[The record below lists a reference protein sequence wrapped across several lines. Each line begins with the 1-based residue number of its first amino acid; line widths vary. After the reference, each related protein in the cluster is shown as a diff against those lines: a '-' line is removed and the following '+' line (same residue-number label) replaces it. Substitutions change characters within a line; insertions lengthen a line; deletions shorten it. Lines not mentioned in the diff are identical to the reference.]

1 MIKKFKLMLS
11 KKQITQIYFFIFL
24 SFIAMFLETLGIGL
38 IIPFIQT
45 LISDDMSQYLINF
58 LNIFNIY
65 PSSKTNLILVLIIIL
80 ACVYTFKA
88 IFLTY
93 VSFVQNKIIADTRF
107 SLSNKLYEIYLNK
120 PYNFHLNNNSSK
132 LIRNIHEVDLVVNV
146 LKFLITLISEI
157 IVVLGISIF
166 IILYEPLGSVTLII
180 FLGFVGYLFYRKVQA
195 KSQVWGE
202 KRQTHQGLS
211 LKFLQEGF
219 RAIKDIKILQR
230 SKELVKNFTENNSII
245 NLSEFK
251 NQFVDTLPRLWLEW
265 LVVQGFVL
273 LVLLMLFRGEEINYI
288 VPLLGLFAAAAFRI
302 MPSLTRIMNA
312 AQGLLYNRPTVDSI
326 YHEFNQ
332 TNLEN
337 LKKSS
342 NLKKISFDNEILLK
356 NINFKYTN
364 NSPKILSNININIRK
379 GETVGFIGESGI
391 GKTTLINLILGL
403 INPTSGD
410 IYVDKK
416 SIFENVESWQD
427 QIGYVPQTIYLSDES
442 IKKNIAFALP
452 EKNINDS
459 LVKKAISNAKL
470 DKLINNLKYGV
481 ETKVGEFGDRIS
493 GGQKQRI
500 AIARALYK
508 DPKILVLDECTNSL
522 DLNTE
527 KEIIK
532 EVNTLK
538 RKKTIIMI
546 THRISTLENCDQ
558 IFEINKKGISK
569 KK

>member
-1 MIKKFKLMLS
+1 MLS

>member
-45 LISDDMSQYLINF
+45 LISDEKNQYLINF

-65 PSSKTNLILVLIIIL
+65 PTSKTNLILVLIIIL

-88 IFLTY
+88 SFLTY

-180 FLGFVGYLFYRKVQA
+180 FLGFVGYLFYRKVQT

-219 RAIKDIKILQR
+219 RAINDIKILQR

-337 LKKSS
+337 LKKSN

-356 NINFKYTN
+356 NVNFKYTN
-364 NSPKILSNININIRK
+364 NSPKILSNINLNIRK

-403 INPTSGD
+403 IKPTSGD
-410 IYVDKK
+410 ICVDKK

-427 QIGYVPQTIYLSDES
+427 QIGYVPQAIYLSDES

-459 LVKKAISNAKL
+459 LVKKAVSNAKL

-538 RKKTIIMI
+538 GKKTIIMI

-558 IFEINKKGISK
+558 IFEINKEGISK

>member
-230 SKELVKNFTENNSII
+230 SKELVKNFNENNSII

>member
-1 MIKKFKLMLS
+1 M
-11 KKQITQIYFFIFL
+11 
-24 SFIAMFLETLGIGL
+24 
-38 IIPFIQT
+38 
-45 LISDDMSQYLINF
+45 
-58 LNIFNIY
+58 
-65 PSSKTNLILVLIIIL
+65 
-80 ACVYTFKA
+80 
-88 IFLTY
+88 
-93 VSFVQNKIIADTRF
+93 
-107 SLSNKLYEIYLNK
+107 
-120 PYNFHLNNNSSK
+120 
-132 LIRNIHEVDLVVNV
+132 
-146 LKFLITLISEI
+146 
-157 IVVLGISIF
+157 
-166 IILYEPLGSVTLII
+166 
-180 FLGFVGYLFYRKVQA
+180 
-195 KSQVWGE
+195 
-202 KRQTHQGLS
+202 
-211 LKFLQEGF
+211 
-219 RAIKDIKILQR
+219 
-230 SKELVKNFTENNSII
+230 
-245 NLSEFK
+245 
-251 NQFVDTLPRLWLEW
+251 
-265 LVVQGFVL
+265 
-273 LVLLMLFRGEEINYI
+273 
-288 VPLLGLFAAAAFRI
+288 
-302 MPSLTRIMNA
+302 
-312 AQGLLYNRPTVDSI
+312 
-326 YHEFNQ
+326 
-332 TNLEN
+332 
-337 LKKSS
+337 
-342 NLKKISFDNEILLK
+342 
-356 NINFKYTN
+356 
-364 NSPKILSNININIRK
+364 SNININIRK

-427 QIGYVPQTIYLSDES
+427 QIGYVPQAIYLSDES